1 MIRGAVAGVVGLGL
15 IGGAGSVVYDD
26 SGTATVTIK
35 DRNNGTEQRVRLFGD
50 SGGKTFS
57 CPASTEDKLSPHDIR
72 AGRITLTLRQVRRQK
87 RRLERRYPGEHA
99 PRAVIDR
106 YDTLHRRDIRLVK
119 AYNAEID
126 AHNAILE
133 ADCD

>member
-35 DRNNGTEQRVRLFGD
+35 NKGGEQTVRLFGD
-50 SGGKTFS
+50 KGGKSYS
-57 CPASTEDKLSPHDIR
+57 CPPGTEDKLSPHDIK
-72 AGRITLTLRQVRRQK
+72 AGRIELTLRQVRRQ
-87 RRLERRYPGEHA
+87 ERRIEKKYPDAA
-99 PRAVIDR
+99 PPQAVIDH
-106 YDTLHRRDIRLVK
+106 YEALNRRDNRLVS

-133 ADCD
+133 SDCE